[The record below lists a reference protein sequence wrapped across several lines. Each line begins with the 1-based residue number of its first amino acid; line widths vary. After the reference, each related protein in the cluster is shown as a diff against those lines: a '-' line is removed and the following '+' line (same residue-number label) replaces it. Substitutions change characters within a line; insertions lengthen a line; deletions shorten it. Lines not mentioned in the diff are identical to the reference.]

1 MIVVDASAILTVLL
15 GEPGEVYI
23 EDRLLGAGESLHAP
37 HLLDLEVVQTLRR
50 SVSVDEMTS
59 LRGRQALTNL
69 GDFPIIRYPHDLFLP
84 RIWTLRHNATA
95 YDAAYI
101 ALAEALSASL
111 LTCDARLAA
120 VPGHRTTIELVRSRR
135 PD

>member
-15 GEPGEVYI
+15 GELGASRI
-23 EDRLLGAGESLHAP
+23 ADRLLGTGESLHAP

-50 SVSVDEMTS
+50 YVSVGEMTP
-59 LRGRQALTNL
+59 LRGRQAVTDLD
-69 GDFPIIRYPHDLFLP
+69 DFPIVRYPHDLFLP

-101 ALAEALSASL
+101 ALAEALSV
-111 LTCDARLAA
+111 AA
-120 VPGHRTTIELVRSRR
+120 DL
-135 PD
+135 